1 LIEGATADDDT
12 TTSDVPVLSA
22 AAAAFMARSH
32 LTRTALHGLVGR
44 HLVGSVINATLQTT
58 DLPRRV
64 TPGPKNVTEDDVRN
78 AVDAEARRQ
87 RGGTTVN
94 ENLVNVL
101 LGELA
106 DFGWAVTE
114 MTLDPQVRSV

>member
-1 LIEGATADDDT
+1 
-12 TTSDVPVLSA
+12 
-22 AAAAFMARSH
+22 
-32 LTRTALHGLVGR
+32 
-44 HLVGSVINATLQTT
+44 
-58 DLPRRV
+58 V